1 MNNSFT
7 TPTNKKNKAQLDAI
21 AKGLNVQP
29 ISNTSTTYQTAAAT
43 NYPTQGQYI
52 TVTLDKLRPYE
63 HNPRKT
69 RNPNF
74 EIIKES
80 IRRRGLDHK
89 PNITQRPGE
98 PYYIIA
104 DGGNTRIQALKELFT
119 ETQDQRFWSIECLY
133 KPWKGDSADSVEAEL
148 DLLIGHLIENDTRAD
163 LSFIEKALGIQQAK
177 EYYEKKLGKELS
189 ARELSTEL
197 EKDGYIIH
205 QTMVSKM
212 GRCIQFLYPYIPDVL
227 FNGLGNAPIDKLLA
241 IRNNALS
248 VWQNYQFDT
257 EIQFD
262 DIWQNSLSRC
272 NDDNPFNIK
281 NFQDNL
287 INEMVDILGDK
298 TTYELL
304 YLEIDLDEQRF
315 KKLAQK
321 QQEITASV
329 DQSLQDIATF
339 THPPIQQEHKEHS
352 KLSIHTEKAEP
363 AGKHKEE
370 VQPLALTDNQVTS
383 PASSQTADDMLSEL
397 SDVLPPILN
406 TGGEQTEQEDE
417 ELHNTSNDFSSN
429 LEKQFGITPGINI
442 QEQRQQRAE
451 ANGLI
456 FAYIGRQPVDDIW
469 QIYPGRK
476 HKLEAYSL
484 ALDIAESVGL
494 EKAVEHVVKTP
505 VDYTYRMF
513 PLETPPE
520 NEITKMCYDLLVML
534 QTDDEH
540 HQPSPIVLS
549 PLLDSN
555 TVDDVTLVKLFRLI
569 RLVRYMRQGASYD
582 NV

>member
-29 ISNTSTTYQTAAAT
+29 ISNTSTTYQTAAAA

-205 QTMVSKM
+205 YTMVAKM

-257 EIQFD
+257 DIQFD

-272 NDDNPFNIK
+272 NEDNPFNIK
-281 NFQDNL
+281 DFQHNL
-287 INEMVDILGDK
+287 INEVMDILGDLENGP
-298 TTYELL
+298 TYELL

-321 QQEITASV
+321 QTEITASV
-329 DQSLQDIATF
+329 DQSLQDIADF
-339 THPPIQQEHKEHS
+339 THPPVQPEHS
-352 KLSIHTEKAEP
+352 KPSINTEKAKP
-363 AGKHKEE
+363 ADKHKEDA
-370 VQPLALTDNQVTS
+370 QSAALTDNQALS
-383 PASSQTADDMLSEL
+383 PSSSQTADDMLSEL

-417 ELHNTSNDFSSN
+417 ILHDTLNNFSSN
-429 LEKQFGITPGINI
+429 LAKQFGITPGINI

-451 ANGLI
+451 ANGLT
-456 FAYIGRQPVDDIW
+456 FACIGRQPVDDIW

-494 EKAVEHVVKTP
+494 EGTVEHVVKTP
-505 VDYTYRMF
+505 VDYTYRMR
-513 PLETPPE
+513 PLETLPE
-520 NEITKMCYDLLVML
+520 SEIVKMCYDLLVML

-540 HQPSPIVLS
+540 RQPSSIALS

-555 TVDDVTLVKLFRLI
+555 AFDDVTLVKLFRLI